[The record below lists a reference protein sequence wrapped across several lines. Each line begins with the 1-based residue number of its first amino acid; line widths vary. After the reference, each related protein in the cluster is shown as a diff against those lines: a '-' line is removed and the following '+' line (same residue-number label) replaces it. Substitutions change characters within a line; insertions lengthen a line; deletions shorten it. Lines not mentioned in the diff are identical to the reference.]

1 MQIYKPSSIKFLIF
15 GVAIITLYFNTKVA
29 DPFNTVK
36 LIILLIVSGWLL
48 GHLISSYR
56 EHPIKA
62 KTADLSPIVL
72 CVAFILTL
80 TISTFYTDPFIVG
93 LIGDTQR
100 RNGLLQY
107 FGLTIIFL
115 YAARAIEH
123 LSALLI
129 YKVAIFLGLILSTY
143 GLIQIAGKDFVEWNN
158 PYNSMISTLGNPN
171 FASSMLAILTSMA
184 IFSLTIQKFPK
195 LYKILAILVI
205 FTSCAAIVLSESR
218 QGILVLFFSVIFF
231 VSHYF
236 YLNKKRIGIIAI
248 SISILLSIFAI
259 MGMLQKG
266 PLASLLYKDSV
277 SVRGYYWR
285 AGVEMLKDKPF
296 TGVGVDRYGAYF
308 KEFREVGYSLKY
320 GFDIGSSNAHNTFI
334 QMFATGGV
342 FVGLTYLLILVYV
355 FRMGIKAAKHATGDQ
370 QKVVIGL
377 LSAWIGFQAQS
388 LISID
393 NIGVSVWGWLLG
405 GSIVALAHR
414 ATLNSQ
420 FLGNKNS
427 LIENKYLVKINLF
440 QPIVSTLILA
450 PILLLTINLYRVES
464 NFFYLNNFVDSNIP
478 ENRQI
483 VMNYANKVFN
493 NKFADPFYKLQSA
506 NSIYIMGYK
515 SEASLEVKKLLQ
527 EDHRNLDCLRV
538 TAFLEESDNKIS
550 EAISTRTSIA
560 KYDPWNAQNYFE
572 LAKLYKLSGDLT
584 KVEEMRDKILSFAP
598 NTDIAKNAIEILA

>member
-72 CVAFILTL
+72 CVAFVLTL

-440 QPIVSTLILA
+440 QPIVSTIILV
-450 PILLLTINLYRVES
+450 PILLLATNLYRVES
-464 NFFYLNNFVDSNIP
+464 NLFYLNNFVDSNIP

-483 VMNYANKVFN
+483 VMNYANKVFD
-493 NKFADPFYKLQSA
+493 NKLADPFYKLQSA

-527 EDHRNLDCLRV
+527 EDQRNLDCLRV

-550 EAISTRTSIA
+550 EAIATRTRIA

-598 NTDIAKNAIEILA
+598 NTEIAKNAIEILA

>member
-15 GVAIITLYFNTKVA
+15 GVAIITLYFNTKVG

-72 CVAFILTL
+72 CVAFLLTL
-80 TISTFYTDPFIVG
+80 TISTFFTDPFIVG

-107 FGLTIIFL
+107 FGVTIIFL
-115 YAARAIEH
+115 YASRVIEH

-143 GLIQIAGKDFVEWNN
+143 GSIQLAGKDFVEWKN

-171 FASSMLAILTSMA
+171 FASSMLAILTSIA

-195 LYKILAILVI
+195 FYKILAILVI
-205 FTSCAAIVLSESR
+205 FTSCTAIVLSESR

-236 YLNKKRIGIIAI
+236 YLNKKKIGITAI
-248 SISILLSIFAI
+248 SISILLSIFAT

-285 AGVEMLKDKPF
+285 AGVEMLMDKPF

-308 KEFREVGYSLKY
+308 KQFREAGYSLKY

-355 FRMGIKAAKHATGDQ
+355 LRMGIRAAKHSTGDQ

-414 ATLNSQ
+414 ATSNSQ
-420 FLGNKNS
+420 SLGNKNR
-427 LIENKYLVKINLF
+427 LVENKHLVKINLF
-440 QPIVSTLILA
+440 QPIVSTLILT

-493 NKFADPFYKLQSA
+493 NKLADPFYKLQSA

-515 SEASLEVKKLLQ
+515 NEASLEVKKLLQ
-527 EDHRNLDCLRV
+527 EDPRNLDCLRV
-538 TAFLEESDNKIS
+538 VAFLEESDNKIS
-550 EAISTRTSIA
+550 EAIATRTRIVI
-560 KYDPWNAQNYFE
+560 YDPWNAQNYFE

-598 NTDIAKNAIEILA
+598 DTEIAKNAIEILA

>member
-15 GVAIITLYFNTKVA
+15 GVAIITLYFNTKVG

-72 CVAFILTL
+72 CVAFLLTL
-80 TISTFYTDPFIVG
+80 TISTFFTDPFIVG

-107 FGLTIIFL
+107 FGVTIIFL
-115 YAARAIEH
+115 YASRVIEH

-143 GLIQIAGKDFVEWNN
+143 GSIQLAGKDFVEWKN

-171 FASSMLAILTSMA
+171 FASSMLAILTSIA

-195 LYKILAILVI
+195 FYKILAILVI
-205 FTSCAAIVLSESR
+205 FTSCTAIVLSESR

-236 YLNKKRIGIIAI
+236 YLNKKKIGITAI
-248 SISILLSIFAI
+248 SISILLSIFAT

-285 AGVEMLKDKPF
+285 AGVGMLMDKPF

-308 KEFREVGYSLKY
+308 KQFREAGYSLKY

-355 FRMGIKAAKHATGDQ
+355 LRMGIRAAKHSTGDQ

-414 ATLNSQ
+414 ATSNSQ
-420 FLGNKNS
+420 SLGNKNR
-427 LIENKYLVKINLF
+427 LVENKHLVKINLF
-440 QPIVSTLILA
+440 QPIVSTLILT

-493 NKFADPFYKLQSA
+493 NKLADPFYKLQSA

-515 SEASLEVKKLLQ
+515 NEASLEVKKLLQ
-527 EDHRNLDCLRV
+527 EDPRNLDCLRV
-538 TAFLEESDNKIS
+538 VAFLEESDNKIS
-550 EAISTRTSIA
+550 EAIATRTRIVI
-560 KYDPWNAQNYFE
+560 YDPWNAQNYFE

-598 NTDIAKNAIEILA
+598 DTEIAKNAIEILA

>member
-1 MQIYKPSSIKFLIF
+1 
-15 GVAIITLYFNTKVA
+15 
-29 DPFNTVK
+29 
-36 LIILLIVSGWLL
+36 
-48 GHLISSYR
+48 
-56 EHPIKA
+56 
-62 KTADLSPIVL
+62 
-72 CVAFILTL
+72 
-80 TISTFYTDPFIVG
+80 
-93 LIGDTQR
+93 
-100 RNGLLQY
+100 
-107 FGLTIIFL
+107 
-115 YAARAIEH
+115 
-123 LSALLI
+123 
-129 YKVAIFLGLILSTY
+129 
-143 GLIQIAGKDFVEWNN
+143 
-158 PYNSMISTLGNPN
+158 
-171 FASSMLAILTSMA
+171 
-184 IFSLTIQKFPK
+184 
-195 LYKILAILVI
+195 
-205 FTSCAAIVLSESR
+205 
-218 QGILVLFFSVIFF
+218 
-231 VSHYF
+231 
-236 YLNKKRIGIIAI
+236 LNKKKIGITAI
-248 SISILLSIFAI
+248 CISILLSAFAI

-277 SVRGYYWR
+277 SVRGYYWH
-285 AGVEMLKDKPF
+285 AGVEMIKDKPF

-308 KEFREVGYSLKY
+308 KQFREVGYPLKY
-320 GFDIGSSNAHNTFI
+320 GFDINSSNAHNTFI

-355 FRMGIKAAKHATGDQ
+355 FRMGIRAAKLANGDQ

-414 ATLNSQ
+414 ATSNSQ
-420 FLGNKNS
+420 SLGNKNPLVKS
-427 LIENKYLVKINLF
+427 KYLVKINLF
-440 QPIVSTLILA
+440 QPIVSTLIMV
-450 PILLLTINLYRVES
+450 PILFLTINLYRVES
-464 NFFYLNNFVDSNIP
+464 NFFYLNNFVNSNIP

-493 NKFADPFYKLQSA
+493 NKLADPFYKLQSA

-527 EDHRNLDCLRV
+527 EDQRNLDCLRV

-550 EAISTRTSIA
+550 EVIATRTRIA

-598 NTDIAKNAIEILA
+598 NTDIAKDAIEILA

>member
-1 MQIYKPSSIKFLIF
+1 
-15 GVAIITLYFNTKVA
+15 
-29 DPFNTVK
+29 
-36 LIILLIVSGWLL
+36 
-48 GHLISSYR
+48 
-56 EHPIKA
+56 
-62 KTADLSPIVL
+62 
-72 CVAFILTL
+72 
-80 TISTFYTDPFIVG
+80 
-93 LIGDTQR
+93 
-100 RNGLLQY
+100 
-107 FGLTIIFL
+107 
-115 YAARAIEH
+115 
-123 LSALLI
+123 
-129 YKVAIFLGLILSTY
+129 
-143 GLIQIAGKDFVEWNN
+143 
-158 PYNSMISTLGNPN
+158 
-171 FASSMLAILTSMA
+171 
-184 IFSLTIQKFPK
+184 
-195 LYKILAILVI
+195 
-205 FTSCAAIVLSESR
+205 LSESR

-236 YLNKKRIGIIAI
+236 YLNKKKIGITAI

-440 QPIVSTLILA
+440 QPIVSTIILV
-450 PILLLTINLYRVES
+450 PILLLATNLYRVES
-464 NFFYLNNFVDSNIP
+464 NLFYLNNFVDSNIP